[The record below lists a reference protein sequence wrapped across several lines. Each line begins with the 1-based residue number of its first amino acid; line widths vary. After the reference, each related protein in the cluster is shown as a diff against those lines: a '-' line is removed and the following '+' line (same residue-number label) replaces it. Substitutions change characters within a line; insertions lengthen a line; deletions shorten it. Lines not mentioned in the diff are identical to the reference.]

1 MIFKFDNAV
10 GFDYIVQKP
19 FLTFMGGSLT
29 FGLDGMALLLILLTN
44 FVVAMVNISSWNKNY
59 SASFYGLVLLMQF
72 ALIGVFSALN
82 GILFYIFWEIALIP
96 IFAICGIWGEGED
109 RMKTFVR
116 FFIMTFVGSL
126 AILAAFIILK
136 NGGNAMNFD
145 FQVLAQT
152 QLSGKECLV
161 FSILMLFGLGVKIPI
176 FPLHAWQAD
185 TYQKAPA
192 ERTMLLSGIMLKMGI
207 FGLIRWFI
215 PFYDVKNIQFTLVV
229 IILCV
234 IGILYGAIIALRRN
248 DLKLIAAF
256 SSLSHVGLITAGLL
270 AVSKSGIQGASIQM
284 FVHGINVVGI
294 FYIID
299 IIQKQTNTRN
309 LSDLGGLASKAPIF
323 SILSFIVILGTIATP
338 LTNGFPGEL
347 LLLQSLFFYNKVI
360 AAIAGISMILGAAYM
375 LRVFQLSFFRTTTV
389 YTESFKEIQGFD
401 LTAMSLIS
409 LLVIVLGFFPQ
420 LILKVTESSAFNL
433 INYYFL
439 KLL

>member
-1 MIFKFDNAV
+1 
-10 GFDYIVQKP
+10 
-19 FLTFMGGSLT
+19 
-29 FGLDGMALLLILLTN
+29 
-44 FVVAMVNISSWNKNY
+44 
-59 SASFYGLVLLMQF
+59 
-72 ALIGVFSALN
+72 
-82 GILFYIFWEIALIP
+82 
-96 IFAICGIWGEGED
+96 
-109 RMKTFVR
+109 
-116 FFIMTFVGSL
+116 
-126 AILAAFIILK
+126 
-136 NGGNAMNFD
+136 
-145 FQVLAQT
+145 
-152 QLSGKECLV
+152 
-161 FSILMLFGLGVKIPI
+161 
-176 FPLHAWQAD
+176 
-185 TYQKAPA
+185 
-192 ERTMLLSGIMLKMGI
+192 
-207 FGLIRWFI
+207 
-215 PFYDVKNIQFTLVV
+215 
-229 IILCV
+229 
-234 IGILYGAIIALRRN
+234 
-248 DLKLIAAF
+248 
-256 SSLSHVGLITAGLL
+256 
-270 AVSKSGIQGASIQM
+270 M